1 MYDRTQLRAAA
12 EAKGQRTYVDLS
24 NHLKVAQSTGWRL
37 WYGKNAP
44 SINTARKVEAAYGVT
59 LAQLLKPKSTSKK
72 AAA

>member
-1 MYDRTQLRAAA
+1 MYDRTLLRQAAA
-12 EAKGQRTYVDLS
+12 AKGQHNYVDLS

-44 SINTARKVEAAYGVT
+44 SAATASKIHEAYGLT
-59 LAQLLKPKSTSKK
+59 IAQLLKPAE

>member
-12 EAKGQRTYVDLS
+12 AAQGQHNYVDLS

-44 SINTARKVEAAYGVT
+44 SIGTARKVEDAYGLT
-59 LAQLLKPKSTSKK
+59 LHQLLQLKQV
-72 AAA
+72 AA